1 MKCDRCCKN
10 TDELQRAGCVITLTQ
25 GFYCKDCAEIIE
37 NKDKELLKAI
47 KNNENIYKYIK

>member
-10 TDELQRAGCVITLTQ
+10 TDELQRAGCLISLTQ
-25 GFYCKDCAEIIE
+25 GFYCKDCAKIIE